1 MVSLRIKLKGNK
13 KILLVLKGWGKLLY
27 KRDFGCLRKQGSS
40 RHCKAGTIDGHG
52 ILSTVLPGVMQ
63 LSDSEAQ
70 DEGFSRKGK
79 EYATIHRWEHAGIK
93 RKLYTRNIVRSTSIQ

>member
-27 KRDFGCLRKQGSS
+27 KRDFSCLRKQGSS
-40 RHCKAGTIDGHG
+40 RHCKSGTIDGHG

-63 LSDSEAQ
+63 FSDSEAQ

-79 EYATIHRWEHAGIK
+79 
-93 RKLYTRNIVRSTSIQ
+93 NMQSSIGGNMLELKGSRTPGT